1 MFHWTFLWL
10 QHLKEVLEIK
20 KVVVNRQYIANTLK
34 KVLIYV
40 LIDIGK
46 YIIYITLVSNRTL
59 ENYKRKETITGWLPN
74 GLKPQSIFLCHNL
87 QQLTLSCLRMSLTF
101 SNWHNPF
108 SCLSILDRRW
118 YAPFSLSVV
127 TPRISSAVV
136 SRSLCRWSLVYFTG
150 SDGRKGS
157 GGSICNIESLN
168 DRSIVGAPVSLY
180 ALRSPFWYTSK

>member
-1 MFHWTFLWL
+1 MTTTF
-10 QHLKEVLEIK
+10 KRSTRNK
-20 KVVVNRQYIANTLK
+20 KKLLLTVIHSKHPK

-40 LIDIGK
+40 LIDIGE
-46 YIIYITLVSNRTL
+46 YIIYITLVSNRTF

-74 GLKPQSIFLCHNL
+74 RLKLQSIFLCHNPK
-87 QQLTLSCLRMSLTF
+87 QLTLSCLRMSLTF

-180 ALRSPFWYTSK
+180 ALLSPFWYTSE